1 MPQQNL
7 YTLAQA
13 LEYAERYCS
22 RQEHCQSEVRDK
34 LKEKGLDSDIIEECI
49 AELICEG
56 FINESRYADLF
67 AVSKFHQ
74 NKWGRK
80 KIALHLKWKEISS
93 TCIRHALNA
102 IEQREY
108 SNTIAE
114 LFEKKAASL
123 KGEKPH
129 VVKQKTITYLMGKGF
144 EYDEIINSANDL
156 KDDSQD
162 S

>member
-7 YTLAQA
+7 YTLAGA

-22 RQEHCQSEVRDK
+22 KQERCQSEVRDK
-34 LKEKGLDSDIIEECI
+34 LAEKGLDSDLIEECI

-74 NKWGRK
+74 NKWGKK
-80 KIALHLKWKEISS
+80 KIALHLKRKEISPL
-93 TCIRHALNA
+93 CIQHALNA
-102 IEQREY
+102 IEPREY
-108 SNTIAE
+108 RETIAG

-123 KGEKPH
+123 KGEKPY
-129 VVKQKTITYLMGKGF
+129 VIRQKTVTYLIGKGF
-144 EYDEIINSANDL
+144 EYDEIINSANEL